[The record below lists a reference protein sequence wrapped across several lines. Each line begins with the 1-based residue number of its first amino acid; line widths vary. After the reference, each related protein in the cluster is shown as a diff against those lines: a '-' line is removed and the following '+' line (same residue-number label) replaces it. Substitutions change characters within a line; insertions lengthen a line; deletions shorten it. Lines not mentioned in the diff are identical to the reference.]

1 MTGTPEAEDQE
12 QCVHDEGEG
21 DGPSGVH
28 KEVQF
33 RMLKPVLLE
42 PL

>member
-1 MTGTPEAEDQE
+1 MGRILKAEDE
-12 QCVHDEGEG
+12 EECVHDEGEG

-33 RMLKPVLLE
+33 RMFEPVLLKPV
-42 PL
+42 